1 MFRTLT
7 DPVELSF
14 ISIEEVM
21 AWYCALTSCTMLDES
36 AERVPLI
43 TEWEIQLILDLD
55 LDLNLSTPGFFYKG
69 WLIRDD

>member
-21 AWYCALTSCTMLDES
+21 AWYCALTSWTMLDES
-36 AERVPLI
+36 AERVPLVI

-55 LDLNLSTPGFFYKG
+55 LDLNLS
-69 WLIRDD
+69 I